1 MSRSIEAQL
10 AELKSRSLLRK
21 LRTVDSPQQPVIESG
36 GRTLVNFSSNDYLGL
51 ANEPAL
57 REAAKKAADEFGT
70 GAGASRLI
78 CGTLLPHVLLEQKLA
93 EFKRTR
99 AALAFS
105 SGYATALGTIS
116 GLAGKNDVII
126 LDKLAHASLIDGA
139 RLSGATVRVF
149 PHNHLGRLESHLKWA
164 RENMPDARVLV
175 VTESVFSM
183 DGDRAPLADIV
194 EIKSR
199 HGALLLLDEA
209 HAVGVIGDHGRGLAD
224 RMGVAENVDIQ
235 MGTLSKALGVCGG
248 YICASQGIVD
258 LLINRARS
266 FVYSTA
272 PSPMVAAAAAAAVDF
287 LMSDA
292 GEERRQKLRANLDL
306 LAEKMPGEFLKST
319 GMQSAIVPVIVGAE
333 ETALAASQWL
343 GESGFFVPAIRFP
356 TVAKGTARLRV
367 TVCANHTPEQISSLC
382 DALGSLRDN
391 LHAS

>member
-10 AELKSRSLLRK
+10 AELKSRSLLRR
-21 LRTVDSPQQPVIESG
+21 LRTVDSPQQAVIESG

-57 REAAKKAADEFGT
+57 REAARKAADEFGT

-78 CGTLLPHVLLEQKLA
+78 CGTLQPHVLLEQKLA

-99 AALAFS
+99 AALTFS
-105 SGYATALGTIS
+105 SGYAAALGTIS
-116 GLAGKNDVII
+116 GLVGKNDVII

-183 DGDRAPLADIV
+183 DGDRAPLPDIV

-209 HAVGVIGDHGRGLAD
+209 HAVGVIGNHGRGLAD
-224 RMGVAENVDIQ
+224 RMGVAEHVDIQ
-235 MGTLSKALGVCGG
+235 MGTLSKALGVSGG

-319 GMQSAIVPVIVGAE
+319 GLQSAIVPVIIGAE

-343 GESGFFVPAIRFP
+343 GECGFFVPAIRFP

-367 TVCANHTPEQISSLC
+367 TLCANHTPEQISSLC

-391 LHAS
+391 LHAG